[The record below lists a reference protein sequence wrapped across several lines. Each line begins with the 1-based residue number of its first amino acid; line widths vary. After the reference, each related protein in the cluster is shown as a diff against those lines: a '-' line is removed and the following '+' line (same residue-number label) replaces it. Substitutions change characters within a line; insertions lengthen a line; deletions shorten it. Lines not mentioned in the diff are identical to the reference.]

1 MEARENMSAGVTV
14 IGAEAPSNYH
24 VAARTENMAG
34 NPTVVEPP
42 MAAGVAETMGKKKR
56 GRPRKYG
63 PDGALSRALSPIP
76 ISSSAPPAST
86 GNFSANKRGRGR
98 PIGSENKQ
106 KEKMDLDNSGDL
118 VDCSAGTNFMTHM
131 ITVNKGEDE
140 NRHAGDLGNITVGA
154 DGTACFTIVDKQIPL
169 CGPNSI
175 IGRAVVVHG
184 DPDDLAMGCNGQCAT
199 LFVIIAGGYLGF
211 KIGWVGYELPV
222 GYFPFGVNGMLAGA
236 ATVFF
241 AYIGFDSVASTA
253 EEVKNP
259 QRDLPLGAGLY
270 LTTLVVSYIQSLMG
284 VMNRMLE
291 NLHKWPRCDITMKI
305 ISFTKQGPR
314 AICIISAIGLIS
326 NATLRHPDSSGATLT
341 YEGIFEII
349 TLSGSFTP
357 TEVGAN
363 RVGRM
368 GGLNVCLSSPDGRV
382 IGGTLAGLLV
392 AGGPVQVVAASFLP
406 SGYQEQKKPK
416 KQKTNPNPTPNAP
429 TSAAVFPPNADN
441 DRYSTPEQNNSAAPK
456 PNLSSSS
463 IHTTNWASME
473 ATPDFRKSATDIN
486 ISWQGE

>member
-131 ITVNKGEDE
+131 ITVNKGED
-140 NRHAGDLGNITVGA
+140 
-154 DGTACFTIVDKQIPL
+154 
-169 CGPNSI
+169 
-175 IGRAVVVHG
+175 
-184 DPDDLAMGCNGQCAT
+184 
-199 LFVIIAGGYLGF
+199 
-211 KIGWVGYELPV
+211 
-222 GYFPFGVNGMLAGA
+222 
-236 ATVFF
+236 
-241 AYIGFDSVASTA
+241 
-253 EEVKNP
+253 
-259 QRDLPLGAGLY
+259 
-270 LTTLVVSYIQSLMG
+270 
-284 VMNRMLE
+284 
-291 NLHKWPRCDITMKI
+291 ITMKI

-341 YEGIFEII
+341 YERI
-349 TLSGSFTP
+349 S
-357 TEVGAN
+357 
-363 RVGRM
+363 
-368 GGLNVCLSSPDGRV
+368 LNY
-382 IGGTLAGLLV
+382 V
-392 AGGPVQVVAASFLP
+392 APRCHP
-406 SGYQEQKKPK
+406 P
-416 KQKTNPNPTPNAP
+416 PPTPLLISALLSHHRNAHPSQHRYHNLLIVRRSSRP
-429 TSAAVFPPNADN
+429 TPMTSLVV
-441 DRYSTPEQNNSAAPK
+441 K
-456 PNLSSSS
+456 
-463 IHTTNWASME
+463 
-473 ATPDFRKSATDIN
+473 
-486 ISWQGE
+486 

>member
-1 MEARENMSAGVTV
+1 M
-14 IGAEAPSNYH
+14 
-24 VAARTENMAG
+24 
-34 NPTVVEPP
+34 
-42 MAAGVAETMGKKKR
+42 
-56 GRPRKYG
+56 
-63 PDGALSRALSPIP
+63 
-76 ISSSAPPAST
+76 
-86 GNFSANKRGRGR
+86 
-98 PIGSENKQ
+98 
-106 KEKMDLDNSGDL
+106 
-118 VDCSAGTNFMTHM
+118 
-131 ITVNKGEDE
+131 
-140 NRHAGDLGNITVGA
+140 
-154 DGTACFTIVDKQIPL
+154 
-169 CGPNSI
+169 
-175 IGRAVVVHG
+175 
-184 DPDDLAMGCNGQCAT
+184 
-199 LFVIIAGGYLGF
+199 
-211 KIGWVGYELPV
+211 
-222 GYFPFGVNGMLAGA
+222 
-236 ATVFF
+236 
-241 AYIGFDSVASTA
+241 
-253 EEVKNP
+253 
-259 QRDLPLGAGLY
+259 
-270 LTTLVVSYIQSLMG
+270 
-284 VMNRMLE
+284 
-291 NLHKWPRCDITMKI
+291 
-305 ISFTKQGPR
+305 
-314 AICIISAIGLIS
+314 
-326 NATLRHPDSSGATLT
+326 T

-368 GGLNVCLSSPDGRV
+368 GGLNVFLCSPDGRV

>member
-24 VAARTENMAG
+24 VAARTENPIQMAG

-131 ITVNKGEDE
+131 ITVNKGED
-140 NRHAGDLGNITVGA
+140 
-154 DGTACFTIVDKQIPL
+154 
-169 CGPNSI
+169 
-175 IGRAVVVHG
+175 
-184 DPDDLAMGCNGQCAT
+184 
-199 LFVIIAGGYLGF
+199 
-211 KIGWVGYELPV
+211 
-222 GYFPFGVNGMLAGA
+222 
-236 ATVFF
+236 
-241 AYIGFDSVASTA
+241 
-253 EEVKNP
+253 
-259 QRDLPLGAGLY
+259 
-270 LTTLVVSYIQSLMG
+270 
-284 VMNRMLE
+284 
-291 NLHKWPRCDITMKI
+291 ITMKI

-368 GGLNVCLSSPDGRV
+368 GGLNVCLCSPDGRV

-441 DRYSTPEQNNSAAPK
+441 ERYSTPEQNNSAAPK

-463 IHTTNWASME
+463 IHTTNWASIE